1 MEGEKEKEGGG
12 RQFLARG
19 SQAIVI
25 QDELKLKGLHHR
37 DCTASFIIL
46 SRDRVCNA
54 GPESGP
60 EGEIDGTKTLPH
72 PHLDGFHFTGIE
84 AGHKPIRDS
93 RKLKQL
99 SLQVCVSVRGMMD
112 LYSYK
117 SHKVLAQEVHV
128 GEGGTT
134 NCFGPPLRSGQH

>member
-1 MEGEKEKEGGG
+1 MVELPVGQEEEGGRREEWIGRREVEGGKEKEGGG

-37 DCTASFIIL
+37 DSAASFIIL

-60 EGEIDGTKTLPH
+60 AGKIDGTKTLPH
-72 PHLDGFHFTGIE
+72 PI
-84 AGHKPIRDS
+84 
-93 RKLKQL
+93 
-99 SLQVCVSVRGMMD
+99 
-112 LYSYK
+112 
-117 SHKVLAQEVHV
+117 
-128 GEGGTT
+128 
-134 NCFGPPLRSGQH
+134 